1 MFRDTDTETD
11 YLHLKSKILIKVR
24 ILPSKKFGFIF
35 VNIRPLK
42 MIKKCFLVHF
52 LKALF
57 VLKIFKFLYRLVVY
71 IRRVQPQ
78 NCRKK
83 SFL

>member
-52 LKALF
+52 KILNLKYHF
-57 VLKIFKFLYRLVVY
+57 ESPFCSQDI
-71 IRRVQPQ
+71 
-78 NCRKK
+78 
-83 SFL
+83 